1 MSVCG
6 NFFPFLTTIEDL
18 LQRARERVPIL
29 VSENERF
36 TKLESMAGKLI
47 ANLIVLGSGV
57 LLRAVSQAYRQA
69 IVNASKS
76 GVAQETVQN
85 MAHKVSKTMTE
96 HEARQILGVSE
107 KASWEEV
114 MKKYDTLFENNAK
127 TGTFYLQSKVFRAK
141 ECLEAAKQRAGE
153 RPA

>member
-1 MSVCG
+1 MWSWV
-6 NFFPFLTTIEDL
+6 
-18 LQRARERVPIL
+18 Q
-29 VSENERF
+29 
-36 TKLESMAGKLI
+36 AGRLI

-57 LLRAVSQAYRQA
+57 LLRAVSQAYWQA
-69 IVNASKS
+69 LVNASKL

-85 MAHKVSKTMTE
+85 LEHKVSKTMTE

-107 KASWEEV
+107 KASWEEI

-141 ECLEAAKQRAGE
+141 ECLEAAKQGAGE
-153 RPA
+153 R

>member
-1 MSVCG
+1 MDGTSWFLEPPTKSY
-6 NFFPFLTTIEDL
+6 FFSRDARPFVTAEPF
-18 LQRARERVPIL
+18 AK
-29 VSENERF
+29 NHKHHF
-36 TKLESMAGKLI
+36 TSQAGRLI

-57 LLRAVSQAYRQA
+57 LLRAVSQAYWQA
-69 IVNASKS
+69 LVNASKS

-85 MAHKVSKTMTE
+85 LAHKVSKTLTE

-107 KASWEEV
+107 KASWEEI

-153 RPA
+153 R